1 MDKFEL
7 AARHYWASRCRAA
20 PDLEDF
26 FNQFTAEEVD
36 DAKRALIYI
45 YDQQPYKQPYM
56 DIIFAWMRASNYG
69 YERKPDEDQT
79 GNS

>member
-1 MDKFEL
+1 MDKAEL

-26 FNQFTAEEVD
+26 FNQFSVEEVD
-36 DAKRALIYI
+36 DAKRALIHI
-45 YDQQPYKQPYM
+45 YDQQPYM

-69 YERKPDEDQT
+69 YERKPDEDLT
-79 GNS
+79 VSD